1 MTTSG
6 ENENS
11 ESRPFGAALLSRHPW
26 PVPTLAEPTERVGV
40 LKMAVGQTEEI
51 DGAYAAADLLEQCA
65 VALDGAAPQAGL
77 LLACH
82 DLEFEGFL
90 AAIFEAHPDLRL
102 IGCTTLAPISSAST
116 YAEGSTTLT
125 LFASDVIDFTS
136 GLGTG
141 VASDVGLA
149 AREAI
154 LQATTGTDK
163 PPALAIVTPSVEGFD
178 PTALSVAM
186 GEVLGDNVPVF
197 GGGAVP
203 DFPVTAP
210 WEGGTQIFGRDLVT
224 DALPVLLL
232 SGPLVVSVGVR
243 HGWKPVGR
251 KAIVTRSKNEQVY
264 EIDGEPVVDFYRH
277 YLGATG
283 EPAIA
288 NPLAIID
295 PETGRTYLRAPLAW
309 DESEGSATF
318 LGSVPEGS
326 IVQIAMASTDEILE
340 GSQASVADALS
351 GFAEGVRP
359 VGALISACAVRSFLL
374 GTKTSTEVE
383 NIKDRLGAD
392 ITIAGFYAYGEIGP
406 LELNTASR
414 FHNETCVTVL
424 IGT

>member
-1 MTTSG
+1 M
-6 ENENS
+6 
-11 ESRPFGAALLSRHPW
+11 
-26 PVPTLAEPTERVGV
+26 

-65 VALDGAAPQAGL
+65 VALDGVAPQAGL

-82 DLEFEGFL
+82 DLDFDEFL
-90 AAIFEAHPDLRL
+90 AAIFEAHPDLQL
-102 IGCTTLAPISSAST
+102 IGCTTLAPISSAAA
-116 YAEGSTTLT
+116 YVEGSTTLT
-125 LFASDVIDFTS
+125 LFASDVVDFTS

-141 VASDVGLA
+141 VARDVGLA
-149 AREAI
+149 AREAV
-154 LQATTGTDK
+154 LQAKTGTDK

-178 PTALSVAM
+178 PSALSAAI
-186 GEVLGDNVPVF
+186 EEALGGDVPVF

-210 WEGGTQIFGRDLVT
+210 WEGGTQIFGRELIT
-224 DALPVLLL
+224 DALPMLLL

-243 HGWKPVGR
+243 HGWKSVGR
-251 KAIVTRSKNEQVY
+251 KAVVTRSKHERVY

-295 PETGRTYLRAPLAW
+295 SETGRTYLRAPLAW

-326 IVQIAMASTDEILE
+326 VVQIAMASTDEILE
-340 GSQASVADALS
+340 GTQASVADALS
-351 GFAEGVRP
+351 GFPEGVQP
-359 VGALISACAVRSFLL
+359 VGALISACAVRNFLL
-374 GTKTSTEVE
+374 GTKTSAEVE
-383 NIKDRLGAD
+383 IIQDGLGTD
-392 ITIAGFYAYGEIGP
+392 MTIAGFYAYGEIGP
-406 LELNTASR
+406 LETNTTSR
-414 FHNETCVTVL
+414 FHNETCVTVV

>member
-1 MTTSG
+1 M
-6 ENENS
+6 
-11 ESRPFGAALLSRHPW
+11 
-26 PVPTLAEPTERVGV
+26 

-51 DGAYAAADLLEQCA
+51 DGAYAAADLLQQCA
-65 VALDGAAPQAGL
+65 AGLDGAAPQAGL

-82 DLEFEGFL
+82 DLEFEEFL

-102 IGCTTLAPISSAST
+102 IGCTTHAPISSASE
-116 YAEGSTTLT
+116 YVEGSTTLT

-136 GLGTG
+136 GLGIG
-141 VASDVGLA
+141 VANDVGLA
-149 AREAI
+149 AREAV
-154 LQATTGTDK
+154 LHAVAGTDK
-163 PPALAIVTPSVEGFD
+163 PPALAIITPSVEGFD
-178 PTALSVAM
+178 PSALSVALE
-186 GEVLGDNVPVF
+186 EVLDGNVPVF

-210 WEGGTQIFGRDLVT
+210 WEGGTQIFGRELVT

-251 KAIVTRSKNEQVY
+251 KAVVTRSKHEQVY
-264 EIDGEPVVDFYRH
+264 EIDGEPVIDFYRH
-277 YLGATG
+277 YLGATA
-283 EPAIA
+283 EPAVA

-295 PETGRTYLRAPLAW
+295 PETGHTYLRAPLAW

-318 LGSVPEGS
+318 FGSVPEGS
-326 IVQIAMASTDEILE
+326 VVQIAMASTDEIIE
-340 GSQASVADALS
+340 GAQASVADALS

-359 VGALISACAVRSFLL
+359 AGALISACAVRNLLL
-374 GTKTSTEVE
+374 GTKTSIELET
-383 NIKDRLGAD
+383 IKDGLGAD

-406 LELNTASR
+406 LEINTPSR